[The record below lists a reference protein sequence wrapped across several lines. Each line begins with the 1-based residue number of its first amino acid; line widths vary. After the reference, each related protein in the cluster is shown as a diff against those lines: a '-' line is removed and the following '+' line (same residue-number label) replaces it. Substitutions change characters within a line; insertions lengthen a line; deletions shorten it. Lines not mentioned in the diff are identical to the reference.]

1 MPERLGRRKG
11 VWIYVRRRPQ
21 QIPSAIEPR
30 INIRISTGIRIND
43 DKAGVKAARA
53 AAAIESELEASWR
66 ARAGQGARAA
76 SLAFDE
82 ARERARVLALP
93 YKPAEEVVRES
104 IEDIHR
110 RLAALEIGDRRH
122 DPVTVAA
129 ALGGVPLPTIL
140 LSGVLAEVETFRAAG
155 LAKKSPEQLRKWRNG
170 RSLAMS
176 RLIDVVGDKPFDQL
190 TREDALLFVDW
201 WNERVVDGE
210 VQAGTA
216 NRGLTQIT
224 GMLAAVARR
233 HRRPLDK
240 VFSGLLL
247 EEETSRP
254 RPPFSAWWIVNR
266 LLVPGA
272 LDAMN
277 AEERAIVLVMINTGA
292 RPSEIANLRAPRIHL
307 DSNIPHIQVR
317 PDDRVLKTEFS
328 WRDLPLVGVS
338 LEAMRAFP
346 DGFPRYRDKGDTL
359 SKAVNSFFA
368 DHGLRETERHT
379 LYSLRHSFKDRL
391 RGTSATDEMK
401 DELMGHDTKKP
412 KYGDGHGLH
421 LKLALLEEIA
431 LAPGMDVPAPLVL
444 VRNRA

>member
-11 VWIYVRRRPQ
+11 VWIYVRRRPAE
-21 QIPSAIEPR
+21 ISAEIEPR
-30 INIRISTGIRIND
+30 INIRISTGIRIRD
-43 DKAGVKAARA
+43 DKAGVKAARKA
-53 AAAIESELEASWR
+53 EVIESELEASWR
-66 ARAGQGARAA
+66 AKAGQGARADA
-76 SLAFDE
+76 LAFEE

-93 YKPAEEVVRES
+93 YKPAEEAVRES
-104 IEDIHR
+104 IDDIHR
-110 RLAALEIGDRRH
+110 RLAALEVGDRRH

-140 LSGVLAEVETFRAAG
+140 LSGVLAEVETFRAAA
-155 LAKKSPEQLRKWRNG
+155 LAKKSPDQLRKWRNG

-176 RLIDVVGDKPFDQL
+176 RMIDVVGDKPFDQL

-201 WNERVVDGE
+201 WNDRVVDGE
-210 VQAGTA
+210 VQATTA

-224 GMLAAVARR
+224 GMLSAVARR

-247 EEETSRP
+247 EEEMSRP
-254 RPPFSAWWIVNR
+254 RPPFSPWWIVNR
-266 LLVPGA
+266 LLAPGA

-307 DSNIPHIQVR
+307 NSNIPHIQVR

-328 WRDLPLVGVS
+328 WRDLPLVGIS
-338 LEAMRAFP
+338 LEAMRGFP

-391 RGTSATDEMK
+391 RETSATDEMK
-401 DELMGHDTKKP
+401 DELMGHDTQKP
-412 KYGDGHGLH
+412 RYGDGHGLH
-421 LKLALLEEIA
+421 LKLEFLQRIA
-431 LAPGMDVPAPLVL
+431 LAPGMDVPRPPLL
-444 VRNRA
+444 LLKSA